1 MNKHFTSFQ
10 DLCDVVVR
18 AVRVGKHKPNQ
29 IPKFRILTMW
39 LVEQKGGHLVASACS
54 EQTFGCAVDF
64 SDSVPRAWG

>member
-29 IPKFRILTMW
+29 IPKFSILTRW
-39 LVEQKGGHLVASACS
+39 LI
-54 EQTFGCAVDF
+54 
-64 SDSVPRAWG
+64 